1 MISKYNDLSDSDLMV
16 LIAGGDKNAL
26 AYLLTDRYN
35 RALKA
40 VSAGLRI
47 DEHDFDEY
55 VNEFY
60 CHLITPNKNDQWRLR
75 NIKKDEK
82 PRAYFAR
89 AFKNFIIDSY
99 RDAEPI
105 VEGDFD
111 EGRKTG
117 QEKECDTDNEAE
129 RRRDKVILELK
140 YRVFLDALD
149 FISAI
154 GARDRYILL
163 TNLLGSRFH
172 DDKPLLLSRH
182 IAAQLNIPEATAYNA
197 NDRALKRLNQFA
209 KERLKQ
215 LMKEKELFD

>member
-1 MISKYNDLSDSDLMV
+1 MISKYKDLSDSDLMV
-16 LIAGGDKNAL
+16 LIADGDKNAL
-26 AYLLTDRYN
+26 AYLLTDRYKGS
-35 RALKA
+35 LKA
-40 VSAGLRI
+40 VFAGQRI

-60 CHLITPNKNDQWRLR
+60 CHLITLNKDNQWRLR

-82 PRAYFAR
+82 PGPYFAR
-89 AFKNFIIDSY
+89 AFKNFIIDGY

-111 EGRKTG
+111 ERRQTDLD
-117 QEKECDTDNEAE
+117 KEENTESEAD
-129 RRRDKVILELK
+129 RHRDKVILELK
-140 YRVFLDALD
+140 YRVFLEALD
-149 FISAI
+149 YISNI

-172 DDKPLLLSRH
+172 EKKPLLLSRR
-182 IAAQLNIPEATAYNA
+182 IAEQLNIPEATAYNA
-197 NDRALKRLNQFA
+197 NDRALARLNQFA

-215 LMKEKELFD
+215 LMKGQELF